1 MRLASNMLH
10 RIMTVDFLFIGLH
23 EINRIQTR
31 LAQLSFS
38 CNISWIWA
46 IDKLSFLLIIISR
59 KLDRHAELSIKV
71 ACGMN
76 KI

>member
-1 MRLASNMLH
+1 MRLVSNMLH
-10 RIMTVDFLFIGLH
+10 RIMTVDFLFIGLQD
-23 EINRIQTR
+23 INRVQTR

-38 CNISWIWA
+38 SNISWIRA
-46 IDKLSFLLIIISR
+46 IDKLSFLLIIMSR
-59 KLDRHAELSIKV
+59 MMDRHAETSIKV